1 MRGKTKLRDLSET
14 ELEQK
19 AKELREEVFN
29 LRFQVSMAMAKN
41 PARIGQVR
49 RELARVQTI
58 QRERALG
65 MRMPAQHAGLK
76 PGFGVADE
84 DYQAESA

>member
-65 MRMPAQHAGLK
+65 IQRA
-76 PGFGVADE
+76 
-84 DYQAESA
+84 

>member
-1 MRGKTKLRDLSET
+1 MKSRTNLRDLSET

-19 AKELREEVFN
+19 ARELGEEVFN

-41 PARIGQVR
+41 PARMGQAR

-58 QRERALG
+58 LRERALG
-65 MRMPAQHAGLK
+65 LRRG
-76 PGFGVADE
+76 
-84 DYQAESA
+84 

>member
-1 MRGKTKLRDLSET
+1 MKGKTNLRDLSEA

-19 AKELREEVFN
+19 VGELREEVFN

-49 RELARVQTI
+49 RELARIQTI
-58 QRERALG
+58 LRERALG
-65 MRMPAQHAGLK
+65 LQRA
-76 PGFGVADE
+76 
-84 DYQAESA
+84 

>member
-1 MRGKTKLRDLSET
+1 MKGKTKLRDLSET

-19 AKELREEVFN
+19 ARELREEVFN

-58 QRERALG
+58 QRERTLG
-65 MRMPAQHAGLK
+65 IRRG
-76 PGFGVADE
+76 
-84 DYQAESA
+84 

>member
-1 MRGKTKLRDLSET
+1 MKGKTKLRDLSET

-19 AKELREEVFN
+19 ARELREEVFN

-65 MRMPAQHAGLK
+65 IQRA
-76 PGFGVADE
+76 
-84 DYQAESA
+84 